1 MTPNSMLR
9 SPYTRYALG
18 ILGSVLSFFT
28 ITWLVY
34 GLPTLPAPQKPLVTT
49 KPLQRQQNCPSEAK
63 RVAVI
68 GKERSQGHYSSV
80 S

>member
-18 ILGSVLSFFT
+18 IVGSVLGFFT

-49 KPLQRQQNCPSEAK
+49 KPLQHQQNCPSEAK